1 VGDFGWPPGDKP
13 DKVDKNAVLLI
24 FGFDKDQ
31 LQGRLKNLI
40 IDSLSFKTIKHYSIG
55 NLKGL
60 DIKNMW
66 K

>member
-40 IDSLSFKTIKHYSIG
+40 IDSL